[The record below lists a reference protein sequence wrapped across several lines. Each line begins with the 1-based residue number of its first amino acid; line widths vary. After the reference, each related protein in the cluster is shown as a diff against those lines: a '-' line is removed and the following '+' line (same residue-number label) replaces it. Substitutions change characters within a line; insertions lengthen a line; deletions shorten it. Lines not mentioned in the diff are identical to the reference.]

1 MNEQLENIL
10 AMTSREKFETV
21 ARAVLDEPAAYLD
34 GNPAF
39 EEITTSHNDQ
49 RTIGIVRVSGSA
61 KTNGGTKVWSSVVKI
76 IDPNVDEGNAA
87 RWVSIEIEQ
96 QVYEQNL
103 FGSDDDLFRPAKSY
117 LVETKADDIRVL
129 WLEDLSGA
137 IQPPWDFGSYQHAA
151 NHLGSF
157 NGRHANSL
165 NQLPFAVNN
174 DLYIKRWGNMD
185 FESRAVELEEQKHSK
200 VVREAYQDTP
210 IQSAAEFASLTN
222 QIFDRARSVSHG
234 LAFGDSHARN
244 MFPSESQTVG
254 IDWAALGNDPVGVD
268 IGVLIGSGMTFGVEE
283 AQMVA
288 EAERDIYDSYVSGLR
303 NTGWDGDM
311 DHLRIGFF
319 GQFAGYMA
327 TISAVVSNMSD
338 YEGDR
343 REWVENRF
351 GVPLDEIPRQLAPAI
366 ALLPKYVEELKALL
380 D

>member
-1 MNEQLENIL
+1 MNERVEKLL
-10 AMTSREKFETV
+10 KCTSSSTFTEV
-21 ARAVLDEPAAYLD
+21 ARGVLADARASLVGDPKL
-34 GNPAF
+34 

-87 RWVSIEIEQ
+87 RWISIEIEQ

-157 NGRHANSL
+157 NGRHASSL

-222 QIFDRARSVSHG
+222 QIFDRARSATHG

-268 IGVLIGSGMTFGVEE
+268 IGVLIGLGMTFGVKE

-288 EAERDIYDSYVSGLR
+288 SAERDIYDSYASGLR
-303 NTGWDGDM
+303 DADWDGDM
-311 DHLRIGFF
+311 DQLRIGFF
-319 GQFAGYMA
+319 GQFAGYMGE
-327 TISAVVSNMSD
+327 ISTVVTNMK
-338 YEGDR
+338 G
-343 REWVENRF
+343 
-351 GVPLDEIPRQLAPAI
+351 I
-366 ALLPKYVEELKALL
+366 AAGGSKTGSACRLMKFLVN
-380 D
+380 